1 MKFIV
6 FLRKFE
12 KVKHLY
18 NYDTD
23 KIERNGGSTDYSI

>member
-23 KIERNGGSTDYSI
+23 KIKRNGSGIGYSV